1 MSFLMACLIV
11 VVVSAAVS
19 LRRSRN
25 LSQKLFQW
33 STPAQRLAARRRA
46 LWPTFCALFCL
57 AVLLGFQHFQH
68 EQELDPLMMLVVSF
82 LGGSFLG
89 VIGGMDR
96 GSGDQR
102 K

>member
-1 MSFLMACLIV
+1 MYFLTACLI

-46 LWPTFCALFCL
+46 LWPTICALFCL
-57 AVLLGFQHFQH
+57 LVLLGFHHFQH
-68 EQELDPLMMLVVSF
+68 EQETTATTYLMALVASF
-82 LGGSFLG
+82 LAGSMLG
-89 VIGGMDR
+89 FIGGWIE
-96 GSGDQR
+96 
-102 K
+102 